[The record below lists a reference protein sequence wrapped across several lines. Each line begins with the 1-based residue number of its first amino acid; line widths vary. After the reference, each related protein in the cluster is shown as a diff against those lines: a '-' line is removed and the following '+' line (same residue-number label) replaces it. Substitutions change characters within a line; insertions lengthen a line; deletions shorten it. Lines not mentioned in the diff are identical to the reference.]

1 MVWAQR
7 PAAAELPLSQS
18 RMEGGRWQTTAG
30 CSQPSPSNHWTI
42 SLPGPGPAW
51 IEP

>member
-18 RMEGGRWQTTAG
+18 RVEGGRWQTTAG

-42 SLPGPGPAW
+42 SLPGLALPG
-51 IEP
+51 